1 MDKYAENGM
10 SCREET
16 EPERMLREVVDK
28 QAIVID
34 ALVCYVVSLKSK
46 ASVIAGDLERVSDLL
61 KQHET
66 EMKNGGKN
74 GK

>member
-1 MDKYAENGM
+1 M
-10 SCREET
+10 S
-16 EPERMLREVVDK
+16 DINK
-28 QAIVID
+28 VIIGGR
-34 ALVCYVVSLKSK
+34 VVSLKGK
-46 ASVIAGDLERVSDLL
+46 ASEIAEDLERVRDRL

>member
-1 MDKYAENGM
+1 MDKYADNGM

-34 ALVCYVVSLKSK
+34 ALVCYVVSLKGK
-46 ASVIAGDLERVSDLL
+46 ASEIAGDLERVRDLL
-61 KQHET
+61 KQHEVNI
-66 EMKNGGKN
+66 KNKSGDK
-74 GK
+74 